1 MKVVISHLG
10 KQFLVSEG
18 ETILINKVLGK
29 KGDKV
34 KITDILLVFD
44 NNKVIL
50 GKPSLEKAEVEAE
63 LVDFGKCPK
72 IQIIKFRAK
81 KRYQKKIGHRQQFSK
96 LKINKI
102 RVK

>member
-1 MKVVISHLG
+1 MKAVIFYLG
-10 KQFLVSEG
+10 KQFLISEG
-18 ETILINKVLGK
+18 DIILINKVLGK

-44 NNKVIL
+44 NDKVIL
-50 GKPSLEKAEVEAE
+50 GKPYLEQAEVEAE
-63 LVDFGKCPK
+63 LVDSGKQPK

-81 KRYQKKIGHRQQFSK
+81 KRYQKKAGHRQQFSK

-102 RVK
+102 KVK